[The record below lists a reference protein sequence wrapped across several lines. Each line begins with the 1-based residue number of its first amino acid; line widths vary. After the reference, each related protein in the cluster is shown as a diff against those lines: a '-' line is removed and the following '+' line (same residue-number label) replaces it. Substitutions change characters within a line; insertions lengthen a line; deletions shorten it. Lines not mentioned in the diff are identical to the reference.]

1 MILNPPNFLNFSL
14 KILLLFC
21 FVSVFAMES
30 FAQSE
35 TLKKDLKKVLESEL
49 PFQKR
54 VANLK
59 SLLLKYEGKDKSTI
73 YQLLGQFM
81 EQVDSTETIKNY
93 EAALALEPEDPRI
106 SFQLGSYLLLLS
118 DQGKH
123 QKALKLLRSA
133 EDKVKTLN
141 PRDELLEGY
150 IADGLGW
157 AFALNGNLDL
167 AEEKLKSSI
176 KIFEKYSLPTVS
188 PISHLLETYAL
199 GNNYEEA
206 FDLILGLYAETKGLS
221 PQIRQDLKVA
231 YKGFNNGNLEGF
243 DRRVAEGLKAAE
255 EDYKLVVEQ
264 NGGEIISFETNDYH
278 KIEGILY
285 KAKVP
290 NSPVVVFVHPFGDS
304 QKSLTSVAKSFVKA
318 GINVFTLDLRGHGRS
333 VSKQIPVPDALQAPA
348 NSVDFHNITFD
359 IKKAIS
365 VLKKIQGI
373 DASRIAVIGIDEG
386 ASIGRIAT
394 KFKDE
399 VKAFVLISPLQTYRY
414 SDLRKAIK
422 LAKTPKPTL
431 FVTSNVDSESLDLV
445 DELIEISDKSLTEK
459 NVFDSPQV
467 GIRLLKSEKVVSD
480 FVINWVKSKL

>member
-1 MILNPPNFLNFSL
+1 MSFSLPNSFKFFL

-21 FVSVFAMES
+21 FVISFTLEA

-35 TLKKDLKKVLESEL
+35 ALKSDLKKVLESEL
-49 PFQKR
+49 TFPKR
-54 VANLK
+54 VENLK

-73 YQLLGQFM
+73 YQLLGQFL

-93 EAALALEPEDPRI
+93 EAALALEPENPRI
-106 SFQLGSYLLLLS
+106 SFQLGSYLTLLG
-118 DQGKH
+118 DTTKH
-123 QKALKLLRSA
+123 KKALKLLQSS
-133 EDKVKTLN
+133 EEKVKNLN

-150 IADGLGW
+150 IADGFGW
-157 AFALNGNLDL
+157 ALALNGNLDL
-167 AEEKLKSSI
+167 AEAKLKSSI
-176 KIFEKYSLPTVS
+176 RIFEKHSLPTVS

-206 FDLILGLYAETKGLS
+206 FDLILELYAETKGLS
-221 PQIRQDLKVA
+221 PQIREDLKVA

-243 DRRVAEGLKAAE
+243 QRRVAEGLKAAE
-255 EDYKLVVEQ
+255 EDYKFKVEQ

-278 KIEGILY
+278 RIEGILY
-285 KAKVP
+285 KTQTP
-290 NSPVVVFVHPFGDS
+290 NSPTVVFVHPFGDS
-304 QKSLTSVAKSFVKA
+304 QKSLVSVAKLFVKS
-318 GINVFTLDLRGHGRS
+318 GMNVFTFDLRGHGRS
-333 VSKQIPVPDALQAPA
+333 VSKQIPVPEALQAPA

-359 IKKAIS
+359 VKKAVS
-365 VLKKIQGI
+365 VLNKTQGI
-373 DASRIAVIGIDEG
+373 DASRIVVIGIDEG
-386 ASIGRIAT
+386 ASIGRIAS

-431 FVTSNVDSESLDLV
+431 FVTSKIDLESLGLV
-445 DELIEISDKSLTEK
+445 DELIEISDKNLTEK
-459 NVFDSPQV
+459 KVFDSQKV
-467 GIRLLKSEKVVSD
+467 GIRLLKSEKTVSD